1 MVSPGSTLAAEP
13 EPEQEEDK
21 AKKLAEQ
28 SQNPV
33 SSLIQVPFQLNMEGG
48 MGAHRRSEVVLNIQ
62 PVIPIPLT
70 KRWTLVPRLI
80 TPLVGIPDVTQP
92 VGTTWGLGDFNP
104 QIYLAVQLPK
114 GFTVA
119 LGPTIVVPTATSAT
133 LGSGKL
139 SIGPSAVALWIGHGI
154 VAGMLVNNAWSVAGD
169 PARSRVNAF
178 FMQPFFNLNLPKHTY
193 LVTSPEI
200 TADWVKN
207 QWTVPVGGGA
217 GAILKLGLPANVG
230 LQAYWNALSP
240 SESPDWLVRFFVT
253 FLFPVEKEAA
263 AAGRAVDKD
272 REQAQ

>member
-1 MVSPGSTLAAEP
+1 MRPARRTHYCLLATLIAMVSPGSTLAAEP

-104 QIYLAVQLPK
+104 QIYLAVQLP
-114 GFTVA
+114 
-119 LGPTIVVPTATSAT
+119 
-133 LGSGKL
+133 
-139 SIGPSAVALWIGHGI
+139 
-154 VAGMLVNNAWSVAGD
+154 
-169 PARSRVNAF
+169 
-178 FMQPFFNLNLPKHTY
+178 
-193 LVTSPEI
+193 
-200 TADWVKN
+200 
-207 QWTVPVGGGA
+207 
-217 GAILKLGLPANVG
+217 
-230 LQAYWNALSP
+230 
-240 SESPDWLVRFFVT
+240 
-253 FLFPVEKEAA
+253 
-263 AAGRAVDKD
+263 
-272 REQAQ
+272 